1 MSKKRIKISAAYND
15 FSSQLQSL
23 RNFDQV
29 NQTNFQNKSLS
40 KKQLHILSES
50 TFFSAFREYENFIR
64 DVFLL
69 YTQEKRRTNG
79 AKVVSYLQPKDFF
92 HAENLI
98 KSSMP
103 FLDWNSPDTII
114 ERSELYLKDGYPV
127 KMPYTAN
134 KSKLGDYKK
143 VRNHIAHNSTESMV
157 SFKKVLRGYFG
168 TNPLTIPSV
177 GEYLLLTSKIDH
189 NKYHLLEFFDLLD
202 DMANRIK

>member
-1 MSKKRIKISAAYND
+1 MSKKRIKISATYND
-15 FSSQLQSL
+15 FSSQLKSL
-23 RNFDQV
+23 RSFDQV
-29 NQTNFQNKSLS
+29 NQTNFQNKKLS

-69 YTQEKRRTNG
+69 YTQEKKRMSG

-114 ERSELYLKDGYPV
+114 ERSELYLKDGYPI
-127 KMPYTAN
+127 KALYTTN
-134 KSKLGDYKK
+134 KSSLSSYKK
-143 VRNHIAHNSTESMV
+143 IRNHIAHNSTESMN

-168 TNPLTIPSV
+168 TNPLVIPSV
-177 GEYLLLTSKIDH
+177 GEYLLLTSKTDQ
-189 NKYHLLEFFDLLD
+189 NKYHLLEFFDLLE
-202 DMANRIK
+202 DMANGIK